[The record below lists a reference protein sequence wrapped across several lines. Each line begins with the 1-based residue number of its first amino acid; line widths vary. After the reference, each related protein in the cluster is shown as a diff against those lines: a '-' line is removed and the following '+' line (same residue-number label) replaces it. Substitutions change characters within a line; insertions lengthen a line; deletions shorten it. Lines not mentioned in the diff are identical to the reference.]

1 MALQIIGAGPDPE
14 EIAAKLKGSI
24 ETALPGAEVEVTAG
38 SAGHFEIRVVSETF
52 AGRSRVQQQQSV
64 YKAITHLMQGK
75 NPPVHAIDRM
85 ECVVP

>member
-14 EIAAKLKGSI
+14 EVAAKIKGSI
-24 ETALPGAEVEVTAG
+24 ESGIPDARVEVTPG

-52 AGRSRVQQQQSV
+52 AGRTRVQQQQSV
-64 YKAITHLMQGK
+64 YKTITHLMQGK
-75 NPPVHAIDRM
+75 NPPVHAVDRM